1 MNYKAIHETIIQSL
15 VAGMKGSSDFVRT
28 SINRADARKLK
39 RTRNTNVARSNS
51 IARASSGLVFTYP
64 TLCSSSLGIKQ
75 CMMVGKALERRNV
88 TMLQMLLAANQWTK
102 QNIMDYLKDFHT
114 NLDYNKLD
122 VDDLLGIMNDDVPK
136 LGFDK
141 DGPKNES
148 YTNTL
153 MNLMPIREKNMALE
167 DFRNNTNYFFEE
179 DVNESSIGRFVTMKR
194 NGYQVVI
201 EADDDGVG
209 AKVPALPNDT
219 YSDRYDP
226 EIPED
231 KRKGYE
237 GDKLGDVSRNRPLS
251 NDSDKNSVDTYLY
264 NKRYVSSADKV
275 DAINKITA
283 PNNNDRLLSSEV
295 KKANEMVPS
304 LMLINTID
312 PDTGVNMQSV
322 IGVKSRIIP
331 VPSNEVVG
339 RILAN
344 YNDSNAML
352 KFVKLTTRE
361 ISFIKDFL
369 LAVDSAKLDAINNSK
384 KGSSSSLFRALERR
398 AQNGKVRKLAKTEK
412 QFAKAISALVISQE
426 DVEDLK
432 KYNNVDVEIP
442 RVIIPIMEKLNLLY
456 FVIVDES
463 AESVKLFIDG
473 ATDYEVYNFSS
484 LEKEAKD
491 DGYKKVL
498 NLMTK
503 MTN

>member
-201 EADDDGVG
+201 EADDNKD
-209 AKVPALPNDT
+209 AKKDKDKDNSLGMDVPAFPNDI
-219 YSDRYDP
+219 YD
-226 EIPED
+226 
-231 KRKGYE
+231 KN
-237 GDKLGDVSRNRPLS
+237 GDVDTDIEHRSFNS
-251 NDSDKNSVDTYLY
+251 GDDKSTDIY
-264 NKRYVSSADKV
+264 NKRYASSADKV
-275 DAINKITA
+275 DQINKITA
-283 PNNNDRLLSSEV
+283 PDNNDRLLSSEV

>member
-1 MNYKAIHETIIQSL
+1 MNYKAIHETIIQSI
-15 VAGMKGSSDFVRT
+15 VAGMKNSSDFVRT
-28 SINRADARKLK
+28 SVNRADARKLK

-64 TLCSSSLGIKQ
+64 TLCSSSLEIKQ

-122 VDDLLGIMNDDVPK
+122 VDDLLGIMNDDIPM
-136 LGFDK
+136 LPFDK
-141 DGPKNES
+141 ESPKNES
-148 YTNTL
+148 YASTL

-194 NGYQVVI
+194 DGYQVVI
-201 EADDDGVG
+201 EADDDKPSG
-209 AKVPALPNDT
+209 AGIDTHGLPNDT
-219 YSDRYDP
+219 YTDN
-226 EIPED
+226 
-231 KRKGYE
+231 G
-237 GDKLGDVSRNRPLS
+237 LGDVDKDKRPPFY
-251 NDSDKNSVDTYLY
+251 DSD
-264 NKRYVSSADKV
+264 KRYVSSADKIS
-275 DAINKITA
+275 DINKITA
-283 PNNNDRLLSSEV
+283 PDNNDRLLSSEV

-369 LAVDSAKLDAINNSK
+369 FAVDSAKLDAINNSK

-398 AQNGKVRKLAKTEK
+398 AQNGKVRRLAKTEK

-463 AESVKLFIDG
+463 AESVKLLIDG
-473 ATDYEVYNFSS
+473 SDDYEVYNFSS

>member
-15 VAGMKGSSDFVRT
+15 VAGMKDSSDFVRT

-201 EADDDGVG
+201 EADDNKD
-209 AKVPALPNDT
+209 PND
-219 YSDRYDP
+219 
-226 EIPED
+226 
-231 KRKGYE
+231 
-237 GDKLGDVSRNRPLS
+237 
-251 NDSDKNSVDTYLY
+251 
-264 NKRYVSSADKV
+264 NKPGEKV
-275 DAINKITA
+275 NNK
-283 PNNNDRLLSSEV
+283 
-295 KKANEMVPS
+295 
-304 LMLINTID
+304 
-312 PDTGVNMQSV
+312 
-322 IGVKSRIIP
+322 P
-331 VPSNEVVG
+331 V
-339 RILAN
+339 
-344 YNDSNAML
+344 M
-352 KFVKLTTRE
+352 
-361 ISFIKDFL
+361 
-369 LAVDSAKLDAINNSK
+369 
-384 KGSSSSLFRALERR
+384 
-398 AQNGKVRKLAKTEK
+398 
-412 QFAKAISALVISQE
+412 
-426 DVEDLK
+426 
-432 KYNNVDVEIP
+432 
-442 RVIIPIMEKLNLLY
+442 
-456 FVIVDES
+456 
-463 AESVKLFIDG
+463 
-473 ATDYEVYNFSS
+473 
-484 LEKEAKD
+484 
-491 DGYKKVL
+491 
-498 NLMTK
+498 
-503 MTN
+503 